1 MIHEE
6 RYTKIGAHLQ
16 KEQEFVPDKNFF
28 IPHRIWAFTV
38 PGPGYSSKNR
48 SDTIMNLCAHN
59 MTGIGQGVQR
69 KLVLYVK
76 KRKTWCKSIFLPVK
90 VLLAS
95 FIVVRRK

>member
-1 MIHEE
+1 
-6 RYTKIGAHLQ
+6 
-16 KEQEFVPDKNFF
+16 
-28 IPHRIWAFTV
+28 
-38 PGPGYSSKNR
+38 
-48 SDTIMNLCAHN
+48 MNLCAHN

-95 FIVVRRK
+95 FVVVRRI